1 MSAISVEVKITHASG
16 SIRDTAFCHSLE
28 DIPTAVCKAT
38 NRMMENMGINQK
50 KEAGTIV
57 RTQTCDPLQAGVV
70 PTSKLQ
76 DMVNKPAHYN
86 QGNIETIDAI
96 EESMSPEGF
105 QDYCKGNVMKYIWRW
120 RDKGG
125 VEDLKKAQ
133 WYLARCITS
142 VEKDA
147 KKS

>member
-1 MSAISVEVKITHASG
+1 MSV
-16 SIRDTAFCHSLE
+16 
-28 DIPTAVCKAT
+28 
-38 NRMMENMGINQK
+38 
-50 KEAGTIV
+50 
-57 RTQTCDPLQAGVV
+57 
-70 PTSKLQ
+70 
-76 DMVNKPAHYN
+76 DMVNNPAHYN
-86 QGNIETIDAI
+86 TGNIETIDAI
-96 EESMSPEGF
+96 EESMSAEGF

>member
-1 MSAISVEVKITHASG
+1 MSAISVRVEITHASG
-16 SIRDTAFCHSLE
+16 STQDTAFCHSLE

-38 NRMMENMGINQK
+38 NRIMENMGITTK
-50 KEAGTIV
+50 AEAGTIV
-57 RTQTCDPLQAGVV
+57 
-70 PTSKLQ
+70 TSKDPARDAELHKKL